1 MGEEGGMGEG
11 GRFGGGGSVGEEV
24 GRVVSGEGRGGS
36 GGAYPGK
43 GGTHC
48 KVMVDDWY
56 EILGQLHVK
65 LHIISSMSSGLLQG
79 CYGVLCRRRFAT

>member
-1 MGEEGGMGEG
+1 V
-11 GRFGGGGSVGEEV
+11 REEV
-24 GRVVSGEGRGGS
+24 GRVVSGEGRGRR

-48 KVMVDDWY
+48 KVMVDNWY

-65 LHIISSMSSGLLQG
+65 LHIVSSMSSGLLQG
-79 CYGVLCRRRFAT
+79 CYGVLCHRRFAT